1 MSTYGTHAFLWET
14 GPSFQPDYATAVSEA
29 QLVWP
34 TLLTFL
40 NRPISVFGR
49 VTDAASGLPLEGIV
63 EIDGLPFV
71 NGETNRFGGVF
82 GRYRYF
88 MPPGTYTIRFL
99 ASGYLAQQHTLTV
112 TGGSSQ
118 QHDVSLQSITAQTGQ
133 PNHSLS
139 TLEVQGFVDPSG
151 LTPLAGVNGPF
162 SVALPGSGGVLAL
175 TVSGPAQRAFVLL
188 MADLNA
194 NNALFGTIGSLDI
207 GLLGA
212 SNNFSDIV
220 ILLDGINPVHFMDQ
234 LAVLGSLGTQTLQFT
249 TSALPSG
256 IMGTMQALVTQT
268 TGLPRL
274 TAAIEIIIQ

>member
-1 MSTYGTHAFLWET
+1 LPIEGT
-14 GPSFQPDYATAVSEA
+14 
-29 QLVWP
+29 
-34 TLLTFL
+34 
-40 NRPISVFGR
+40 
-49 VTDAASGLPLEGIV
+49 V
-63 EIDGLPFV
+63 EIDGLPFA
-71 NGETNRFGGVF
+71 NGETNRAGGAF

-88 MPPGTYTIRFL
+88 MPPGTYTIRF
-99 ASGYLAQQHTLTV
+99 AAPGYFAQQHTLTV

-118 QHDVSLQSITAQTGQ
+118 QHDVSLQPMVAQTGQ

-139 TLEVQGFVDPSG
+139 TFELQGFVDPSG
-151 LTPLAGVNGPF
+151 FTPSAGVNGPF
-162 SVALPGSGGVLAL
+162 SVALPGTGGVLAL
-175 TVSGPAQRAFVLL
+175 TVSGPAQSAFLLL

-212 SNNFSDIV
+212 SNNFSDIA
-220 ILLDGINPVHFMDQ
+220 ILLDGINPVHFIDQ
-234 LAVLGSLGTQTLQFT
+234 LAVLGSLGSQTLQFT
-249 TSALPSG
+249 TSGLPIG